1 MRLVGRKDI
10 CKICK
15 ISFVSFACRASN
27 PVSYPSIWGI
37 IKESKQT
44 HTHKPIKFIIIL
56 PYIRYRNTKY
66 EPNRLSIKISTLQYK
81 KWFHLKLDNT
91 PKNNSI
97 FNTKHTEF
105 STIRF
110 PLYVSRSFFTNPL
123 NHATTPTFLTNNAFL
138 AWAIFNVPVSS
149 LFLYLFKKQSRQS
162 PSTLPFSTTP
172 PSSQFRLRQVPGEQ
186 GSLWGIT
193 LF

>member
-1 MRLVGRKDI
+1 MSQTDCPSKYRLCNTR
-10 CKICK
+10 
-15 ISFVSFACRASN
+15 N
-27 PVSYPSIWGI
+27 Y
-37 IKESKQT
+37 
-44 HTHKPIKFIIIL
+44 FI
-56 PYIRYRNTKY
+56 
-66 EPNRLSIKISTLQYK
+66 
-81 KWFHLKLDNT
+81 LKLGNT
-91 PKNNSI
+91 ANNNSI
-97 FNTKHTEF
+97 FNTKHAEF